1 MQILHRLNSFLHS
14 CENGLLFFLV
24 AAMLGIS
31 VTQIF
36 LRDFFDFGIVWAE
49 TLTRLLVLWTAM
61 IGSMIAARSSQHIR
75 IDLVDRFYQGKY
87 RKHAL
92 GAMQLFTALICLA
105 MAYYSIGF
113 LMLEYEDG
121 TTAFADLP
129 SWLFISIIPFAFFIM
144 GIRYLTNA
152 IIFSAGKEKP
162 E

>member
-1 MQILHRLNSFLHS
+1 
-14 CENGLLFFLV
+14 
-24 AAMLGIS
+24 MLGIS

-75 IDLVDRFYQGKY
+75 IDLVERFYQGKY
-87 RKHAL
+87 RKQIL

-105 MAYYSIGF
+105 MAYYSMGL

-144 GIRYLTNA
+144 GFRYLTNA
-152 IIFSAGKEKP
+152 IIYSAGKTLLE
-162 E
+162 

>member
-1 MQILHRLNSFLHS
+1 M
-14 CENGLLFFLV
+14 LFFLV
-24 AAMLGIS
+24 IAMLGIC

-36 LRDFFDFGIVWAE
+36 LRNFFDFGIVWAE

-75 IDLVDRFYQGKY
+75 IDLVERFYQGKF
-87 RKHAL
+87 RNHIL

-105 MAYYSIGF
+105 MAYYSTQF
-113 LMLEYEDG
+113 LMLEFEDG

-152 IIFSAGKEKP
+152 LIFSAGKAKP